1 MADEAGRK
9 AAPRRVAAPP
19 RENVEQDTK
28 RIVIDAAVACILER
42 GFYRASSNEIARRA
56 GVTWGVIQHHY
67 GTREMLMLAILEDG
81 GRRHTAIF
89 ANASITGKTVEERL
103 DQLLDVFAAHY
114 GQPEYLAYMQIAL
127 NMDHDPAT
135 SSTVRATMDAV
146 AERSA
151 EFVRELIRVTLG
163 NAVDVPDLPVTIFL
177 ALRGFLVSEQLVAT
191 MAHDVQAL
199 EPSRL
204 RRERQLLIRLL
215 APAIRNSARLRD

>member
-1 MADEAGRK
+1 MPDPGRQK
-9 AAPRRVAAPP
+9 AAVTVTEP
-19 RENVEQDTK
+19 DTK

-67 GTREMLMLAILEDG
+67 GTRERLMLAILEDG
-81 GRRHTAIF
+81 GRRHTETF

-127 NMDHDPAT
+127 NMDHDPMT
-135 SSTVRATMDAV
+135 SSTVRATMDGV
-146 AERSA
+146 AERSS
-151 EFVRELIRVTLG
+151 EFVVALIRDTLG

-177 ALRGFLVSEQLVAT
+177 ALRGFLVSEQLLAT
-191 MAHDVQAL
+191 MAHDVQAF

-204 RRERQLLIRLL
+204 RRERQMLIRLL